1 MPTTSAASSAAEHMS
16 QSYAYKVRDRQG
28 KLLTGTLE
36 AESVAI
42 VAGKLRQMGYVPVSI
57 QSGESKSLQ
66 RDLKIP
72 YLSGRIKLKEV
83 AVFSRQFATMIN
95 AGLTLLRS
103 LSILAEQTS
112 NKELARIIGEVRRD
126 VERGSALSVAL
137 AKHPKAFSRLYVAM
151 VRSGETGGSL
161 DSVLTRL
168 ATTIEQQVDLR
179 RKVKSAMTY
188 PIVVGVI
195 VVLILIAMLIFV
207 VPMFKGMYH
216 DLNAKLPAPT
226 LVLLAVSN
234 ALKQFFPLV
243 FLGAGGAAWAAKRY
257 VNTPPGRRRF
267 DAYKLR
273 APVFGPLAHKTALAR
288 FSRSLA
294 ALVRAGVP
302 ILDALEIV
310 SETAGNVIVAEAAAD
325 TQAAVKAGESL
336 ARPLEAHPVF
346 PPMVTQ
352 MIAVGEETGAL
363 DELLEKIADFYDA
376 EVEATVDALTS
387 LIEPLLIVV
396 MGIAV
401 GGMVIALYMP
411 MFSIIGKL
419 GGNNA
424 GGG

>member
-1 MPTTSAASSAAEHMS
+1 MS
-16 QSYAYKVRDRQG
+16 QSFAYKVRDRQG
-28 KLLTGTLE
+28 KLLTGRLE
-36 AESVAI
+36 AESVTI

-57 QSGESKSLQ
+57 ESGDKKSFQ
-66 RDLKIP
+66 RELKIP
-72 YLSGRIKLKEV
+72 YFSGRIKLKEV

-95 AGLTLLRS
+95 SGLTLLRS

-112 NKELARIIGEVRRD
+112 NKELARIVGEVRRD

-161 DSVLTRL
+161 DTVLNRL
-168 ATTIEQQVDLR
+168 ATTIEKQVELR

-188 PIVVGVI
+188 PVVVGVI
-195 VVLILIAMLIFV
+195 VVLILMAMLIFV
-207 VPMFKGMYH
+207 VPMFKGMYN
-216 DLNAKLPAPT
+216 DLNAKLPLPT

-234 ALKQFFPLV
+234 GLKKFFPLV
-243 FLGAGGAAWAAKRY
+243 VVAAGFGVWSLKRS
-257 VNTPPGRRRF
+257 VTTPAGRRRY
-267 DAYKLR
+267 DAFKLR

-310 SETAGNVIVAEAAAD
+310 AETAGNAVVAEAAAD

-346 PPMVTQ
+346 PPMVVQ

-363 DELLEKIADFYDA
+363 DELLEKIADFYDS

-396 MGIAV
+396 MGVAV

-419 GGNNA
+419 GNSG
-424 GGG
+424 